1 MNEIKID
8 RRSKI
13 LGEGVEELRK
23 IFRRACIGAEVL
35 NRDLPY
41 AKQGCRTLH

>member
-8 RRSKI
+8 RKSKI

-23 IFRRACIGAEVL
+23 STRRACIGAEL
-35 NRDLPY
+35 PNRDLPY
-41 AKQGCRTLH
+41 AKQGC